1 MTKLAQ
7 DIEIWE
13 GEYKEV
19 PFSVV
24 DSASAAVNITGA
36 TLTWR
41 MCANGP
47 TGETLL
53 SKASTDATKLAIV
66 SAAAGTAKIILAESD
81 TPSYGGDSY
90 YHELVIED
98 SGGHSEVAWIGTIT
112 INKSAIL

>member
-13 GEYKEV
+13 GTYAEV

-24 DSASAAVNITGA
+24 DSAAAAVNITGA

-41 MCANGP
+41 MCADGP

-53 SKASTDATKLAIV
+53 EKTSSSGITVV
-66 SAAAGTAKIILAESD
+66 SASAGTAKIVLAETD

>member
-1 MTKLAQ
+1 MTKRAQ
-7 DIEIWE
+7 DVELWE
-13 GEYKEV
+13 GEYKEI

-24 DSASAAVNITGA
+24 DEDSAAVNITGA

-41 MCANGP
+41 MCSDGP
-47 TGETLL
+47 DGTTLI
-53 SKASTDATKLAIV
+53 SKTSSSGITVV
-66 SAAAGTAKIILAESD
+66 SASGGTAKIVLAESD

-98 SGGHSEVAWIGTIT
+98 SSGHSEVAFIGTIT